1 MKHSIGNREVKIMRI
16 SSQSEDVISR
26 STSTPKTVQK
36 EISVQET
43 QEINVQKSQVQA
55 KVKSAQDQEKSKGV
69 ISKEQLEVAVQTMND
84 FLEVQHKSSK
94 FVFHEG
100 LDKYYVK
107 LIDSDTE
114 EVIKEIPPER
124 LLDAFY
130 EMQKLTGMI
139 VDERI

>member
-1 MKHSIGNREVKIMRI
+1 MRI
-16 SSQSEDVISR
+16 GSTNGEIVNR
-26 STSTPKTVQK
+26 STVGTSAAQKVSSSEATMK
-36 EISVQET
+36 EIQNSKVQ
-43 QEINVQKSQVQA
+43 QVQTQTRVDSA
-55 KVKSAQDQEKSKGV
+55 KAHEESKEA
-69 ISKEQLEVAVQTMND
+69 ISKEQLEKAVNTMNA
-84 FLEVQHKSSK
+84 FLEVQHKASK

-107 LIDSDTE
+107 LVDSETE

-139 VDERI
+139 VDEKI

>member
-1 MKHSIGNREVKIMRI
+1 MRI
-16 SSQSEDVISR
+16 GSTNGEVVKSSTV
-26 STSTPKTVQK
+26 STSAAQKVSSSEATMK
-36 EISVQET
+36 EIQNSKVQ
-43 QEINVQKSQVQA
+43 QVQTQTRVDNA
-55 KVKSAQDQEKSKGV
+55 KAHEESKEA
-69 ISKEQLEVAVQTMND
+69 ISKEQLEKAVNTMND
-84 FLEVQHKSSK
+84 FLEVQHKASK

-107 LIDSDTE
+107 LVDSETE

-139 VDERI
+139 VDEKI